1 MSASTK
7 RKERQAAREAG
18 VDKKQLA
25 AQREAELKA
34 KSRRKWTLGTVAVVL
49 LIAVILFLNSGF
61 LYKNTAALT
70 IGDES
75 YSPAE
80 FSYQYAN
87 QYYNLA
93 NQYGSYASLIG
104 LDTSNGTAGLAD
116 QACPMLEEG
125 GSWKDY
131 FMNVTKTAMTQYK
144 AIEDYAAAQGITLT
158 EEEIAQVDA
167 EVAQVDEFAK
177 QQGYSNGDNF
187 LAANYG
193 EGVNT
198 KIAREAAIQGLL
210 VNKTATGYIDAL
222 EYSAE
227 ELDEKYAS
235 LNGDYDSFDYAYYY
249 VMAEQVEGED
259 GAYTATEETTAAA
272 EAQAEAILAAY
283 AALGEEENEEDE
295 EAEPKAE
302 LSVEERLNAA
312 LAEVGVDATCIST
325 SSTGQS
331 LGAYGDW
338 LKAQSVTGEASIV
351 ANDAGSGYY
360 VIAYIGRDYNDYNLA
375 QVRHI
380 LVKAVAD
387 ESGAYTDE
395 AKAEAKAKAE
405 EILAQWQAGE
415 ATEESFALL
424 ANELSEDGGSNT
436 NGGLYDNVQK
446 GQMVEEF
453 DAFCFEGHES
463 GDTAIVYGEAA
474 GSYAGYHVMY
484 YVGEGENCADY
495 IARSEL
501 ESADSQAWLDEL
513 VSAYEAT
520 EKFWIKLAA

>member
-7 RKERQAAREAG
+7 RKERLAAREAG
-18 VDKKQLA
+18 LDKKQQA
-25 AQREAELKA
+25 AQKEAELKA
-34 KSRRKWTLGTVAVVL
+34 RSKRRWTLGAVAVAL
-49 LIAVILFLNSGF
+49 FIALILFLNSGY
-61 LYKNTAALT
+61 LYTNTTALS
-70 IGDES
+70 IGDEN

-80 FSYQYAN
+80 VNYHYAN

-104 LDTSNGTAGLAD
+104 LDTSNGIAGLED

-131 FMNVTKTAMTQYK
+131 ILDVATISMTQIK
-144 AIEDYAAAQGITLT
+144 AVSDYAAENGITLT
-158 EEEIAQVDA
+158 EEEIAEVDA
-167 EVAQVDEFAK
+167 ELATMDDYAK
-177 QQGYSNGDNF
+177 SQGYSSADNF
-187 LAANYG
+187 MAANYG
-193 EGVNT
+193 TGVDMDM
-198 KIAREAAIQGLL
+198 ARDASIRSAL
-210 VNKTATGYIDAL
+210 VNKTVLGYADAL
-222 EYSAE
+222 EYTAE

-235 LNGDYDSFDYAYYY
+235 FNGDYDRFDYAYYY
-249 VMAEQVEGED
+249 VMAETVEDEEGNF
-259 GAYTATEETTAAA
+259 AATEETTAAA
-272 EAQAEAILAAY
+272 QAKAEAILAAY
-283 AALGEEENEEDE
+283 AALGEVENEEDE
-295 EAEPKAE
+295 AAEPKAE

-312 LAEVGVDATCIST
+312 LAEAGVDAQCIST
-325 SSTGQS
+325 SGTGQS

-338 LKAQSVTGEASIV
+338 LKAQTVTGEAGIV

-360 VIAYIGRDYNDYNLA
+360 VVAYIGRDNNEYNLA

-387 ESGAYTDE
+387 ETGAYTDE
-395 AKAEAKAKAE
+395 AKAEAKARAE
-405 EILAQWQAGE
+405 EILDQWKAGE

-436 NGGLYDNVQK
+436 NGGLYDDVQK

-453 DAFCFEGHES
+453 DEFCFAGHKA
-463 GDTAIVYGEAA
+463 GDTGIVYGEVA

-495 IARSEL
+495 IARTEL
-501 ESADSQAWLDEL
+501 ENADSQAWLDEL